1 MPPIFT
7 DDPERFLP
15 VMVMVAPVSSLDGDM
30 LLIFGPLPPDPSF
43 FEQDRV
49 TIVNIS
55 NKEKENNNAFID
67 LSLFSF

>member
-15 VMVMVAPVSSLDGDM
+15 VMIMVAPVSALDGDM

-49 TIVNIS
+49 IIVNIS
-55 NKEKENNNAFID
+55 NKEKEDSNAFVD
-67 LSLFSF
+67 LFIVSF